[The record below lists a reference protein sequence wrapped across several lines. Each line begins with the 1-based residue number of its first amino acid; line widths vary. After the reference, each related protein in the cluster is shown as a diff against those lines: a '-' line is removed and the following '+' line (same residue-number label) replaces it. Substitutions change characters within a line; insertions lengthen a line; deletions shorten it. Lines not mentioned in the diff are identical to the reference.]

1 MGGTTM
7 ARTFRARLAVIGT
20 VLLLI
25 SGGAQAQTASERT
38 RESAA
43 LAIAARIDDAF
54 VRHWKKT
61 KVVPAPESDDAEFMR
76 RVYLDLIGRIPSA
89 GEARQFLG
97 DSSPAKRRRLVE
109 MLLDHPRYTLHWMN
123 YWETLLLPE
132 SKYDATNGISRSFEA
147 WVRKQMQS
155 NVAYDKM
162 VRKLLTAPVNVLVK
176 LGDELFPVQFQ
187 NEKGTFGGAG
197 GAEPI
202 PYSYAAPYAAVF
214 YQVEKAAPE
223 NLAGKTSRLFLGVRL
238 ECAQCHDH
246 PFAKWKREEFW
257 SQAAFFAG
265 IETPGRGVPLRDNPR
280 IKSIAMSD
288 GGKVVPA
295 RFLDGTEPQWQD
307 GGGGRKLLADWVTSP
322 SNPYFAR
329 AITNRLWAYFLGTGL
344 IEPVDEMVGKDVQD
358 NDPGGIL
365 AALAQEFVTSGFDLK
380 FLMRA
385 ITATKVYQATSAKSH
400 ASQNDARLFA
410 RMSVRGLTAEQ
421 VYDSLTEATGE
432 RLPRQN
438 TISPNAGSS
447 ANDARGLFLRMFSNR
462 TETAINSQSS
472 IPQALAMMNGNVT
485 AKGIKRSRTLAA
497 VLNSPFLDGQG
508 RIAALYLATLS
519 REPRPDELKR
529 MLQFIDKAGSQEE
542 GLADVLWALLNS
554 AEFKLNH

>member
-1 MGGTTM
+1 M
-7 ARTFRARLAVIGT
+7 ALAFRARLAVIGG

-25 SGGAQAQTASERT
+25 SGGAEAQTASEHN

-43 LAIAARIDDAF
+43 LAIAAKIDGAF
-54 VRHWKKT
+54 ARHWKKT
-61 KVVPAPESDDAEFMR
+61 KVMPAPESDDAEFMR
-76 RVYLDLIGRIPSA
+76 RIYLDLIGRIPSA
-89 GEARQFLG
+89 GEARQFL
-97 DSSPAKRRRLVE
+97 DDKASDKRQRLVA

-132 SKYDATNGISRSFEA
+132 SKFEATNGISRSFEA

-155 NVAYDKM
+155 NVAYDQM
-162 VRKLLTAPVNVLVK
+162 VRELLTTPVNVLMK
-176 LGDELFPVQFQ
+176 LGDELFPVQFL

-197 GAEPI
+197 GADPI

-246 PFAKWKREEFW
+246 PFAKWQREEFW
-257 SQAAFFAG
+257 SQAAFFAA
-265 IETPGRGVPLRDNPR
+265 IETPGRGVPLRDNPS

-295 RFLDGTEPQWQD
+295 RFLDGTEPKWQD
-307 GGGGRKLLADWVTSP
+307 GVGGRQLLADWVTSP
-322 SNPYFAR
+322 KNPYFAR
-329 AITNRLWAYFLGTGL
+329 AITNRLWAYFMGTGL
-344 IEPVDEMVGKDVQD
+344 IEPVDEMVGKDVLD

-365 AALAQEFVTSGFDLK
+365 DDLAREFVTSGFDLR

-400 ASQNDARLFA
+400 ASQEDPRLFA

-421 VYDSLTEATGE
+421 VFDSLTEAIGE

-447 ANDARGLFLRMFSNR
+447 ANDARARFLRLFTNR
-462 TETAINSQSS
+462 TEPPVSAQSS

-485 AKGIKRSRTLAA
+485 ANGIRKSRTLAA
-497 VLNSPFLDGQG
+497 VLDSPFLDAKG
-508 RIAALYLATLS
+508 RIDTLYLATLS

-529 MLQFIDKAGSQEE
+529 MLQFIDQAGSQEE

>member
-1 MGGTTM
+1 M
-7 ARTFRARLAVIGT
+7 ALTFRARLAVIGS

-25 SGGAQAQTASERT
+25 SGGVQAQTASERNK
-38 RESAA
+38 ESAA
-43 LAIAARIDDAF
+43 LAIAAKIDDAF
-54 VRHWKKT
+54 ARHWKKN
-61 KVVPAPESDDAEFMR
+61 KVTPAPESDDAEFMR

-89 GEARQFLG
+89 GEARQFLS
-97 DSSPAKRRRLVE
+97 DPSPDKRRRLVD

-132 SKYDATNGISRSFEA
+132 SKYEATNGISRSFEA

-155 NVAYDKM
+155 NIAYDQM
-162 VRKLLTAPVNVLVK
+162 VRELLTTPVNVLMK
-176 LGDELFPVQFQ
+176 LDDELFPVQFQ

-197 GAEPI
+197 LADNI

-265 IETPGRGVPLRDNPR
+265 IEIPGRGVPLRDNLN
-280 IKSIAMSD
+280 IKSIAMSE

-295 RFLDGTEPQWQD
+295 RFLDGTEPKWQN
-307 GGGGRKLLADWVTSP
+307 GVGGRKLLAEWVTSP
-322 SNPYFAR
+322 KNPYFAR

-344 IEPVDEMVGKDVQD
+344 IEPVDEMVGKNVQD
-358 NDPGGIL
+358 NDPGGML
-365 AALAQEFVTSGFDLK
+365 DELAQEFVKSGFDLK

-400 ASQNDARLFA
+400 ASQDDPRMFG

-421 VYDSLTEATGE
+421 LFDSLTEAVGD
-432 RLPRQN
+432 RLPRQQ
-438 TISPNAGSS
+438 TISPNAGST
-447 ANDARGLFLRMFSNR
+447 ANDRQGLFLRIFANR
-462 TETAINSQSS
+462 TETAVNASSS
-472 IPQALAMMNGNVT
+472 IPQALAMMNGKLSADAIRN
-485 AKGIKRSRTLAA
+485 SRTLAA
-497 VLNSPFLDGQG
+497 VLDSPFLDAKG
-508 RIAALYLATLS
+508 RIETLYLATLS
-519 REPRPDELKR
+519 REPRPEELKR
-529 MLQFIDKAGSQEE
+529 ALQFVDQAGSQEE
-542 GLADVLWALLNS
+542 GLADLFWALLNS

>member
-1 MGGTTM
+1 MF
-7 ARTFRARLAVIGT
+7 AYVRSYVALLLAVL
-20 VLLLI
+20 VLAPTAAHGQ
-25 SGGAQAQTASERT
+25 SSKPAWKDQAAAQALAAKIDERF
-38 RESAA
+38 AK
-43 LAIAARIDDAF
+43 
-54 VRHWKKT
+54 HWKDK
-61 KVVPAPESDDAEFMR
+61 KVQPAPQADDAEFMR

-89 GEARQFLG
+89 GEARQFLE
-97 DSSPAKRRRLVE
+97 DNAPDKRQRLVE

-132 SKYDATNGISRSFEA
+132 SKYEATNGISRSFEA

-162 VRKLLTAPVNVLVK
+162 VRELLTTPVNVLTK

-197 GAEPI
+197 LADPI

-246 PFAKWKREEFW
+246 PFAKWKREQFW
-257 SQAAFFAG
+257 NQAAFFAG
-265 IETPGRGVPLRDNPR
+265 IESPGNGVPLRDNPNN
-280 IKSIAMSD
+280 KSIAMSE

-295 RFLDGTEPQWQD
+295 RFLDGTEPKWQD
-307 GGGGRKLLADWVTSP
+307 GIGGRKLVADWVTSP
-322 SNPYFAR
+322 KNSYFAR

-365 AALAQEFVTSGFDLK
+365 DELAQAFVANGFDLK
-380 FLMRA
+380 FLMRS
-385 ITATKVYQATSAKSH
+385 ITSTKAYQLTSKKSH
-400 ASQNDARLFA
+400 LSQDNPRLFA

-421 VYDSLTEATGE
+421 LFDSLTEAVGE
-432 RLPRQN
+432 RLPRQQ
-438 TISPNAGSS
+438 TISPNAGST
-447 ANDARGLFLRMFSNR
+447 ANDAQGLFLRMFANR
-462 TETAINSQSS
+462 TETAVNAQSS
-472 IPQALAMMNGNVT
+472 IPQALAMMNGNVSAT
-485 AKGIKRSRTLAA
+485 AIKKSRTLAA
-497 VLNSPFLDGQG
+497 VMDSPFLDTKG
-508 RIAALYLATLS
+508 RIETLYLATLS
-519 REPRPDELKR
+519 RTPRPEELKR
-529 MLQFIDKAGSQEE
+529 VLEFLDQAGSQEE
-542 GLADVLWALLNS
+542 GLADVFWALLNS